1 MEEDMA
7 IMRFDPLRDLAILQD
22 RMNRLFNDSYGTR
35 REEDLMSRGTWT
47 PPVDIYEVDGA
58 LVIKAELPG
67 LQREDIDVHIENHTL
82 TIRGER
88 KLDAAIKQENFH
100 RVERAYGSFTR
111 SFSLPNTVDAAKV
124 AAEFKNGVL
133 SVTLPVREEAK
144 PRTINIDVAA

>member
-1 MEEDMA
+1 
-7 IMRFDPLRDLAILQD
+7 
-22 RMNRLFNDSYGTR
+22 
-35 REEDLMSRGTWT
+35 
-47 PPVDIYEVDGA
+47 
-58 LVIKAELPG
+58 